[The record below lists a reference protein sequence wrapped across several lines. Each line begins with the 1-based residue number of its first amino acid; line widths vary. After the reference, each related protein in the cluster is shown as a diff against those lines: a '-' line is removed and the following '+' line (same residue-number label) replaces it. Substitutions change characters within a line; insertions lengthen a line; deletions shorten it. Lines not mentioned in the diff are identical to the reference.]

1 MGGESYSGDNIP
13 WKHSQQWRNSVI
25 SDLINQYF
33 RNLSSQ
39 QKLSLTLPTFSVVSE
54 DTIGALINRER
65 SDDLDTGLRLVMKIK
80 GPENWP
86 LIGGEWLFDLVH
98 LIGGESSRD
107 PDTCLWLVESDHVTW
122 ILASDW
128 SRVIAWPGYWPL
140 IGPHG
145 AEVMDNTI
153 ASIQHGNNSLSK
165 MKIKLEHDL
174 DNNVHVQSKSFYL
187 AGSK

>member
-1 MGGESYSGDNIP
+1 M
-13 WKHSQQWRNSVI
+13 I

-86 LIGGEWLFDLVH
+86 LIGGE
-98 LIGGESSRD
+98 
-107 PDTCLWLVESDHVTW
+107 
-122 ILASDW
+122 
-128 SRVIAWPGYWPL
+128 
-140 IGPHG
+140 
-145 AEVMDNTI
+145 
-153 ASIQHGNNSLSK
+153 
-165 MKIKLEHDL
+165 
-174 DNNVHVQSKSFYL
+174 
-187 AGSK
+187 